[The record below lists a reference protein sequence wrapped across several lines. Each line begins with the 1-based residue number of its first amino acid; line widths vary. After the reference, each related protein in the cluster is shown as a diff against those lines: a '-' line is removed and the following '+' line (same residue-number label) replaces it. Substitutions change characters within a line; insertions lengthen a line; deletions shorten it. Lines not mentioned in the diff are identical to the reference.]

1 MIKRFISILLFINAT
16 TNYFSQISSEWKE
29 KEIENAN
36 TVEDISYLNEIE
48 KEAVVVL
55 NLARLYPKKFV
66 QIELKNYTGL
76 VELYGDYL
84 SNSRYKTSLIRTMNS
99 MKPIQKLY
107 PDSTLNEFAKCFAK
121 ETSENGIVGHK
132 RINCEDGYFAECCS
146 YGMFTGKQII
156 IQLLIDHDV
165 PSLGHRKI
173 CLDKEYQFIGVSEST
188 HSKYST
194 CCVIDIK

>member
-1 MIKRFISILLFINAT
+1 MIKRFILILLLINAT

-48 KEAVVVL
+48 KEVVVVL

-84 SNSRYKTSLIRTMNS
+84 SKSRYKTSLIRTMNN
-99 MKPIQKLY
+99 MKSIPKLY

-173 CLDKEYQFIGVSEST
+173 CLNKKYQFIGVGEST
-188 HSKYST
+188 HGKYST
-194 CCVIDIK
+194 CCVIDIN